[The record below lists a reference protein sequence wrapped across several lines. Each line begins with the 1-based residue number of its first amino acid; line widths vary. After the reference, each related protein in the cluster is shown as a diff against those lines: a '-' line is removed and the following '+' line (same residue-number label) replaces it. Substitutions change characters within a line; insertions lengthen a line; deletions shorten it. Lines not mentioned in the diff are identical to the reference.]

1 MKSIKKIFKNT
12 PNSPNICFDV
22 FEDEVDLLGDVFGL
36 ALEPEGVSLVGPLDE
51 DLLAQLEP
59 EGGRG
64 HVLHQQLLL
73 RKVFVGRNQIQRN
86 AL

>member
-1 MKSIKKIFKNT
+1 MKSIKRIFKST
-12 PNSPNICFDV
+12 PNSPNICFYI
-22 FEDEVDLLGDVFGL
+22 FEYEVDLLRNVFGL
-36 ALEPEGVSLVGPLDE
+36 ALEPEGVSLVGPLYE

-73 RKVFVGRNQIQRN
+73 RKVFVGRNQVQRN